1 MFLCKNSAQ
10 ETANFATDNN
20 TSSIYRSK
28 RVVLDNKRYMTEQEL
43 ANVIWDIKEIIR
55 NLYDDAEVEDV
66 ILPFTLLRRLDCV
79 LDEHRDAIMKEM
91 NAIKDKPVLM
101 QDIKLK
107 SLLKQ
112 HKLTFFNKSGLSLE
126 RLLGAPGQ
134 IGASFQTYLD
144 GFTDNVKDILA
155 NFVHTDTSSET
166 LDLSPIYSRLDR
178 HDKLFSVIQLF
189 VQRADLHPNV
199 VSNAMMGTV
208 FEIVIRRSK
217 ESSNTKAGQFYTPR
231 EIVRLLVSLTMCGK
245 ESELYEPG
253 RAFSIYDPCC
263 GTGGMLTAG
272 REYLQ
277 EISGRKDLKV
287 YLYGQELN
295 EKTYAICK
303 SDLLMK
309 GEDQNLDRQLFRGDT
324 LGDDKLEGSTFNFM
338 LANPPFGVDWGKD
351 ERVKKRVQDDNCP
364 GGRFEAGLPSSN
376 DGSLLFLQHMISKM
390 DNQRGSRIGIV
401 LNGSPLFNGEAGSGW
416 SNIRKMLLDRNLLD
430 CIVALP
436 KNLFYGTD
444 ITTYLWI
451 LDNKRPAER
460 LNKVLFINAAHA
472 EYTKLLQKNL
482 GKKRFEISEDG
493 ARDILT
499 MYREYTDA
507 IRDIV
512 YEKTGEVEHLQVARL
527 LDYDDFR
534 YTTVATRRPLRLWY
548 ENIVEKYTTLC
559 ENEDFDAN
567 AKKNAILKTV
577 SNIDGID
584 EKRSDCEFFAYLK
597 AQKIKYT
604 AAELKLLRTMFG
616 TISEDAPEVHEKPLD
631 VKSDFVADTNLNDT
645 EKIPQKR
652 DIDEY
657 FAQEVL
663 PYAPDA
669 WMDRTKDKL
678 GVEFPFTRIFY
689 KYRPLRSADAILAEL
704 KSLDDSINI

>member
-1 MFLCKNSAQ
+1 
-10 ETANFATDNN
+10 
-20 TSSIYRSK
+20 
-28 RVVLDNKRYMTEQEL
+28 MTEQEL

-91 NAIKDKPVLM
+91 NAIKDKPALM

-126 RLLGAPGQ
+126 RLLGAPDQ
-134 IGASFQTYLD
+134 IGASFQAYLD

-155 NFVHTDTSSET
+155 NFVHTDTLSET
-166 LDLSPIYSRLDR
+166 LDLSPIYSRLER
-178 HDKLFSVIQLF
+178 HDKLYSIIQLF
-189 VQRADLHPNV
+189 VKRADLHPNV
-199 VSNAMMGTV
+199 VSNSMMGTV
-208 FEIVIRRSK
+208 FEIVVRRSK

-277 EISGRKDLKV
+277 ELSGRKDLKV

-338 LANPPFGVDWGKD
+338 LANPPFGMDWGKD
-351 ERVKKRVQDDNCP
+351 ERVKKRVMDDNCP
-364 GGRFEAGLPSSN
+364 GGRFEAGLPSSK

-390 DNQRGSRIGIV
+390 DNQKGSRIGIV

-451 LDNKRPAER
+451 IDNKRPVER
-460 LNKVLFINAAHA
+460 LNKVLFINVSHT

-493 ARDILT
+493 AKDILT

-512 YEKTGEVEHLQVARL
+512 YDKTGEVEQLQVARL

-548 ENIVEKYTTLC
+548 ENITEKYAALC
-559 ENEDFDAN
+559 EEENFDAN

-577 SNIDGID
+577 SETENIND
-584 EKRSDCEFFAYLK
+584 KRSDSEFFAYLNTN
-597 AQKIKYT
+597 KIKYT
-604 AAELKLLRTMFG
+604 ATDLKLLRTMFG
-616 TISEDAPEVHEKPLD
+616 TISEEAPEVHEKPLD
-631 VKSDFVADTNLNDT
+631 TKSDFVTDTNLSDT
-645 EKIPQKR
+645 EKIPQKK

-663 PYAPDA
+663 PFAPDA

-689 KYRPLRSADAILAEL
+689 KYRPLRSVGAILDEL
-704 KSLDDSINI
+704 KSLDNSINI

>member
-1 MFLCKNSAQ
+1 
-10 ETANFATDNN
+10 
-20 TSSIYRSK
+20 
-28 RVVLDNKRYMTEQEL
+28 MTEQEL

-79 LDEHRDAIMKEM
+79 IDEHRDAILAEM
-91 NAIKDKPVLM
+91 EAIKDKPIVM
-101 QDIKLK
+101 QNIKLK
-107 SLLKQ
+107 SLMKQ
-112 HKLTFFNKSGLSLE
+112 HKLTFFNTSGLSLE

-134 IGASFQTYLD
+134 IGSSFQTYLD

-155 NFVHTDTSSET
+155 NFVHTDTDSET
-166 LDLSPIYSRLDR
+166 LDLSPIYSRLER

-189 VQRADLHPNV
+189 VQRADLHPSK

-231 EIVRLLVSLTMCGK
+231 EVVRLLVSLTMCGK
-245 ESELYEPG
+245 ENELYGVG

-277 EISGRKDLKV
+277 EVSGRDDLKV

-309 GEDQNLDRQLFRGDT
+309 GEDQNLDQQLFRGDT
-324 LGDDKLEGSTFNFM
+324 LGDDKLEGKTFNFM

-351 ERVKKRVQDDNCP
+351 EKVKKRVQDDNRP

-376 DGSLLFLQHMISKM
+376 DGSLLFLQHMIAKM
-390 DNQRGSRIGIV
+390 DDQQGSRIGIV
-401 LNGSPLFNGEAGSGW
+401 LNGSPLFNGDAGSGW
-416 SNIRKMLLDRNLLD
+416 SNIRKMLLDKNLLD

-460 LNKVLFINAAHA
+460 KDKVLFINAAHA

-482 GKKRFEISEDG
+482 GKKRFEVSEEG
-493 ARDILT
+493 AADILSI
-499 MYREYTDA
+499 YKAYSDA
-507 IRDIV
+507 TRDIV
-512 YEKTGEVEHLQVARL
+512 YEKTGEVENIPVARL
-527 LDYDDFR
+527 LDYSDFL
-534 YTTVATRRPLRLWY
+534 YTTVTVRRPLRLWY
-548 ENIVEKYTTLC
+548 ENISGKYAELC
-559 ENEDFDAN
+559 LDDNFDPQS
-567 AKKNAILKTV
+567 KKNAIIKVGCELKD
-577 SNIDGID
+577 IDAR
-584 EKRSDCEFFAYLK
+584 RSDHEFFNFLK
-597 AQKIKYT
+597 SNKVKYSSGDI
-604 AAELKLLRTMFG
+604 KLLRTIFG
-616 TISEDAPEVHEKPLD
+616 SISDDAPEVHEIPTDK
-631 VKSDFVADTNLNDT
+631 KSELVIDTNLNDT
-645 EKIPQKR
+645 EKVPFKDTIE
-652 DIDEY
+652 DY
-657 FAQEVL
+657 FEREVI
-663 PYAPDA
+663 PYATDA
-669 WMDRTKDKL
+669 WMDRSKDKI
-678 GVEFPFTRIFY
+678 GCEFPFTRIFY
-689 KYRPLRSADAILAEL
+689 RYRPLRSADAIMAEL
-704 KSLDDSINI
+704 NNLEDSINL

>member
-1 MFLCKNSAQ
+1 
-10 ETANFATDNN
+10 
-20 TSSIYRSK
+20 
-28 RVVLDNKRYMTEQEL
+28 MTEQEL

-79 LDEHRDAIMKEM
+79 LDEHRDAIIKEM
-91 NAIKDKPVLM
+91 DAIKDKPVLM
-101 QDIKLK
+101 QEIKLK

-166 LDLSPIYSRLDR
+166 LDLSPIYSRLER
-178 HDKLFSVIQLF
+178 HDKLFAVIQLF

-324 LGDDKLEGSTFNFM
+324 LGDDKLVGSTFNFM

-460 LNKVLFINAAHA
+460 FNKVLFINAAHA

-493 ARDILT
+493 AKDILT

-512 YEKTGEVEHLQVARL
+512 YEKTDEVEHLQVARL

-577 SNIDGID
+577 SDIDGID

-597 AQKIKYT
+597 TQ
-604 AAELKLLRTMFG
+604 
-616 TISEDAPEVHEKPLD
+616 
-631 VKSDFVADTNLNDT
+631 
-645 EKIPQKR
+645 
-652 DIDEY
+652 
-657 FAQEVL
+657 
-663 PYAPDA
+663 
-669 WMDRTKDKL
+669 
-678 GVEFPFTRIFY
+678 
-689 KYRPLRSADAILAEL
+689 
-704 KSLDDSINI
+704 NITVP

>member
-1 MFLCKNSAQ
+1 
-10 ETANFATDNN
+10 
-20 TSSIYRSK
+20 
-28 RVVLDNKRYMTEQEL
+28 MTEQEL

-79 LDEHRDAIMKEM
+79 LDEHRDDIMKEM
-91 NAIKDKPVLM
+91 EAIKDMPAIM
-101 QDIKLK
+101 QNIKLK

-112 HKLTFFNKSGLSLE
+112 HNLTFFNNSGLSLE
-126 RLLGAPGQ
+126 RLLGAPNQ
-134 IGASFQTYLD
+134 IGSAFQTYLD

-155 NFVHTDTSSET
+155 NFVHTDTDSET
-166 LDLSPIYSRLDR
+166 LDLSPIYSRLER

-189 VQRADLHPNV
+189 VQRADLHPEK

-245 ESELYEPG
+245 ESELYGVG

-277 EISGRKDLKV
+277 EVSGRKDLKV

-309 GEDQNLDRQLFRGDT
+309 GEDQNLDQQLFRGDT
-324 LGDDKLEGSTFNFM
+324 LGEDKLEGKTFNFM

-351 ERVKKRVQDDNCP
+351 EKVKKRVQDDNCP

-376 DGSLLFLQHMISKM
+376 DGSLLFLQHMIAKM
-390 DNQRGSRIGIV
+390 DNQQGSRIGIV
-401 LNGSPLFNGEAGSGW
+401 LNGSPLFNGDAGSGW

-451 LDNKRPAER
+451 LDNKRPASR
-460 LNKVLFINAAHA
+460 KDKVLFINAAHA

-482 GKKRFEISEDG
+482 GKKRYEISPSG
-493 ARDILT
+493 ASDILAI
-499 MYREYTDA
+499 YREYVDA
-507 IRDIV
+507 FRDIV
-512 YEKTGEVEHLQVARL
+512 YEKTGEIERLQVAKL

-534 YTTVATRRPLRLWY
+534 YTTVATRRPLRYWF
-548 ENIVEKYTTLC
+548 ENITEKYIALC
-559 ENEDFDAN
+559 ENEAFDADS
-567 AKKNAILKTV
+567 KKNAILKTV
-577 SNIDGID
+577 SEVEGID
-584 EKRSDCEFFAYLK
+584 DKRSDRDFFAFLK
-597 AQKIKYT
+597 SKKVKYT
-604 AAELKLLRTMFG
+604 ATELKLLRSMFG
-616 TISEDAPEVHEKPLD
+616 VIDEEAPEVHEKPLD
-631 VKSDFVADTNLNDT
+631 ENSNFVVDTNLNDT
-645 EKIPQKR
+645 EKIPQKQ
-652 DIDEY
+652 DIDDY
-657 FAQEVL
+657 FEQEVL
-663 PYAPDA
+663 PYTPDA
-669 WMDRTKDKL
+669 WMDRSKDKL

-689 KYRPLRSADAILAEL
+689 KYRPLRTAEAIMAEL
-704 KSLDDSINI
+704 NGLDDSINL

>member
-1 MFLCKNSAQ
+1 
-10 ETANFATDNN
+10 
-20 TSSIYRSK
+20 
-28 RVVLDNKRYMTEQEL
+28 MTEQEL

-91 NAIKDKPVLM
+91 NAIKDKPALM

-126 RLLGAPGQ
+126 RLLGAPDQ
-134 IGASFQTYLD
+134 IGASFQAYLD

-155 NFVHTDTSSET
+155 NFVHTDTLSET
-166 LDLSPIYSRLDR
+166 LDLSPIYSRLER
-178 HDKLFSVIQLF
+178 HDKLYSIIQLF
-189 VQRADLHPNV
+189 VKRADLHPNV
-199 VSNAMMGTV
+199 VSNSMMGTV
-208 FEIVIRRSK
+208 FEIVVRRSK

-277 EISGRKDLKV
+277 ELSGRKDLKV

-338 LANPPFGVDWGKD
+338 LANPPFGMDWGKD
-351 ERVKKRVQDDNCP
+351 ERVKKRVMDDNCP
-364 GGRFEAGLPSSN
+364 GGRFEAGLPSSK

-390 DNQRGSRIGIV
+390 DNQKGSRIGIV

-451 LDNKRPAER
+451 IDNKRPVER
-460 LNKVLFINAAHA
+460 LNKVLFINASHT

-493 ARDILT
+493 AKDILT

-512 YEKTGEVEHLQVARL
+512 YDKTGEVEQLQVARL

-548 ENIVEKYTTLC
+548 ENITEKYAALC
-559 ENEDFDAN
+559 EEENFDAN

-577 SNIDGID
+577 SETENIND
-584 EKRSDCEFFAYLK
+584 KRSDSEFFAYLNTN
-597 AQKIKYT
+597 KIKYT
-604 AAELKLLRTMFG
+604 ATDLKLLRTMFG
-616 TISEDAPEVHEKPLD
+616 TISEEAPEVHEKPLD
-631 VKSDFVADTNLNDT
+631 TKSDFVTDTNLSDT
-645 EKIPQKR
+645 EKIPQKK

-663 PYAPDA
+663 PFAPDA

-689 KYRPLRSADAILAEL
+689 KYLPLRSVGAILDEL
-704 KSLDDSINI
+704 KSLDNSINI

>member
-1 MFLCKNSAQ
+1 
-10 ETANFATDNN
+10 
-20 TSSIYRSK
+20 
-28 RVVLDNKRYMTEQEL
+28 MTEQEL

-66 ILPFTLLRRLDCV
+66 ILPFTLLRRVDCV

-91 NAIKDKPVLM
+91 NAIKDKPALM

-126 RLLGAPGQ
+126 RLLGAPDQ
-134 IGASFQTYLD
+134 IGASFQAYLD

-155 NFVHTDTSSET
+155 NFVHTDTLSET
-166 LDLSPIYSRLDR
+166 LDLSPIYSRLER
-178 HDKLFSVIQLF
+178 HDKLYSIIQLF
-189 VQRADLHPNV
+189 VKRADLHPNV
-199 VSNAMMGTV
+199 VSNSMMGTV
-208 FEIVIRRSK
+208 FEIVVRRSK

-277 EISGRKDLKV
+277 ELSGRKDLKV

-338 LANPPFGVDWGKD
+338 LANPPFGMDWGKD
-351 ERVKKRVQDDNCP
+351 ERVKKRVMDDNCP
-364 GGRFEAGLPSSN
+364 GGRFEAGLPSSK

-390 DNQRGSRIGIV
+390 DNQKGSRIGIV

-451 LDNKRPAER
+451 IDNKRPVER
-460 LNKVLFINAAHA
+460 LNKVLFINASHT

-493 ARDILT
+493 AKDILT

-512 YEKTGEVEHLQVARL
+512 YDKTGEVEQLQVARL

-548 ENIVEKYTTLC
+548 ENITEKYAALC
-559 ENEDFDAN
+559 EEENFDAN

-577 SNIDGID
+577 SETENIND
-584 EKRSDCEFFAYLK
+584 KRSDSEFFAYLNTN
-597 AQKIKYT
+597 KIKYT
-604 AAELKLLRTMFG
+604 ATDLKLLRTMFG
-616 TISEDAPEVHEKPLD
+616 TISEEAPEVHEKPLD
-631 VKSDFVADTNLNDT
+631 TKSDFVTDTNLSDT
-645 EKIPQKR
+645 EKIPQKK

-663 PYAPDA
+663 PFAPDA

-689 KYRPLRSADAILAEL
+689 KYRPLRSVGAILDEL
-704 KSLDDSINI
+704 KSLDNSINI

>member
-1 MFLCKNSAQ
+1 
-10 ETANFATDNN
+10 
-20 TSSIYRSK
+20 
-28 RVVLDNKRYMTEQEL
+28 MTEQEL

-79 LDEHRDAIMKEM
+79 LDEHRDAIMTEM
-91 NAIKDKPVLM
+91 EAIKDKPIVM
-101 QDIKLK
+101 QNIKLK

-112 HKLTFFNKSGLSLE
+112 HNLTFFNSSGLSLE

-155 NFVHTDTSSET
+155 NFVHTDTESET
-166 LDLSPIYSRLDR
+166 LDLSPIYSRLER

-189 VQRADLHPNV
+189 VQRADLHPEK

-245 ESELYEPG
+245 ESELYG
-253 RAFSIYDPCC
+253 VGKAFSIYDPCC

-277 EISGRKDLKV
+277 EVSGRKDLKV

-309 GEDQNLDRQLFRGDT
+309 GEDQNLDQQLFRGDT
-324 LGDDKLEGSTFNFM
+324 LGEDKLEGKTFNFM

-351 ERVKKRVQDDNCP
+351 EKVKKRVQDDNCP

-376 DGSLLFLQHMISKM
+376 DGSLLFLQHMIAKM
-390 DNQRGSRIGIV
+390 DNQQGSRIGIV
-401 LNGSPLFNGEAGSGW
+401 LNGSPLFNGDAGSGW

-451 LDNKRPAER
+451 LDNKRPADR
-460 LNKVLFINAAHA
+460 KDKVLFINAAHA

-482 GKKRFEISEDG
+482 GKKRFEISENG
-493 ARDILT
+493 ALDILSL
-499 MYREYTDA
+499 YKDYKDA
-507 IRDIV
+507 VRDIV
-512 YEKTGEVEHLQVARL
+512 YDKTKEVEQLQIAKL

-534 YTTVATRRPLRLWY
+534 YTTVATRRPLRYWFV
-548 ENIVEKYTTLC
+548 NITEKYLALC
-559 ENEDFDAN
+559 ENEAFDADS
-567 AKKNAILKTV
+567 KKNAILKTV
-577 SNIDGID
+577 AEVEGID
-584 EKRSDCEFFAYLK
+584 DKRSDSDFFAFLK
-597 AQKIKYT
+597 SKKVKYT
-604 AAELKLLRTMFG
+604 ATELKLLRSMYG
-616 TISEDAPEVHEKPLD
+616 VIDEEAPEVHEKPLD
-631 VKSDFVADTNLNDT
+631 KNSDFVADTNLNDT
-645 EKIPQKR
+645 EKIPQKQ

-657 FAQEVL
+657 FKLEVL
-663 PYAPDA
+663 PYTSDA
-669 WMDRTKDKL
+669 WMDRSKDKL

-689 KYRPLRSADAILAEL
+689 KYRPLRTAEAIMAEL
-704 KSLDDSINI
+704 NDLDDSINL

>member
-1 MFLCKNSAQ
+1 
-10 ETANFATDNN
+10 
-20 TSSIYRSK
+20 
-28 RVVLDNKRYMTEQEL
+28 MTEQEL

-91 NAIKDKPVLM
+91 NAIKDKPILM

-126 RLLGAPGQ
+126 RLLGAPDQ

-166 LDLSPIYSRLDR
+166 LDLSPIYSRLER

-199 VSNAMMGTV
+199 VSNSMMGTV
-208 FEIVIRRSK
+208 FEIVVRRSK

-245 ESELYEPG
+245 ENELYEPG

-338 LANPPFGVDWGKD
+338 LANPPFGMDWGKD
-351 ERVKKRVQDDNCP
+351 ERVKKRVMDDNCL

-390 DNQRGSRIGIV
+390 DNQKGSRIGIV

-460 LNKVLFINAAHA
+460 LNKVLFINAAHT

-482 GKKRFEISEDG
+482 GKKRFEIAKED
-493 ARDILT
+493 DILG
-499 MYREYTDA
+499 MYREYKDA

-512 YEKTGEVEHLQVARL
+512 YEKTGKVEQLQVARL

-534 YTTVATRRPLRLWY
+534 YTTVVTRRPLRLWY
-548 ENIVEKYTTLC
+548 ENITEKYAELRED
-559 ENEDFDAN
+559 ENFDAD
-567 AKKNAILKTV
+567 AKKNAILKMV
-577 SNIDGID
+577 SEIDGID
-584 EKRSDCEFFAYLK
+584 KKRSDCEFFAYLK
-597 AQKIKYT
+597 TKKIKYT
-604 AAELKLLRTMFG
+604 ATELKLLRMMFG
-616 TISEDAPEVHEKPLD
+616 TISEEAPEVHEKPLD

-645 EKIPQKR
+645 EKIPQKQ

-663 PYAPDA
+663 PYAPEV

-689 KYRPLRSADAILAEL
+689 KYRPLRSVDEILAEL
-704 KSLDDSINI
+704 RSLDDSINI

>member
-1 MFLCKNSAQ
+1 
-10 ETANFATDNN
+10 
-20 TSSIYRSK
+20 
-28 RVVLDNKRYMTEQEL
+28 MTEQEL

-79 LDEHRDAIMKEM
+79 LDEHRDAIMAEM
-91 NAIKDKPVLM
+91 EAIKDKPIVM
-101 QDIKLK
+101 QNIKLK
-107 SLLKQ
+107 SLMKQ
-112 HKLTFFNKSGLSLE
+112 HKLTFFNTSGLSLE

-134 IGASFQTYLD
+134 IGSSFQTYLD

-155 NFVHTDTSSET
+155 NFVHTDTDSET
-166 LDLSPIYSRLDR
+166 LDLSPIYSRLER

-189 VQRADLHPNV
+189 VQRADLHPSK

-231 EIVRLLVSLTMCGK
+231 EVVRLLVSLTMCGK
-245 ESELYEPG
+245 ENELYGVG

-277 EISGRKDLKV
+277 EVSGRDDLKV

-309 GEDQNLDRQLFRGDT
+309 GEDQNLDQQLFRGDT
-324 LGDDKLEGSTFNFM
+324 LGDDKLEGKTFNFM

-351 ERVKKRVQDDNCP
+351 EKVKKRVQDDNRP

-376 DGSLLFLQHMISKM
+376 DGSLLFLQHMIAKM
-390 DNQRGSRIGIV
+390 DEQQGSRIGIV
-401 LNGSPLFNGEAGSGW
+401 LNGSPLFNGDAGSGW
-416 SNIRKMLLDRNLLD
+416 SNIRKMLLDKNLLD

-451 LDNKRPAER
+451 LDNKRPVER
-460 LNKVLFINAAHA
+460 KDKVLFINAAHA

-482 GKKRFEISEDG
+482 GKKRFDISDDG
-493 ARDILT
+493 ALDILLL
-499 MYREYTDA
+499 YKDYKDAVRE
-507 IRDIV
+507 IV
-512 YEKTGEVEHLQVARL
+512 YDKTGEVEQLQVAKL

-534 YTTVATRRPLRLWY
+534 YTTVVTRRPLRYWF
-548 ENIVEKYTTLC
+548 ENITEKFAALC
-559 ENEDFDAN
+559 ENETFDAKS
-567 AKKNAILKTV
+567 KKNDILKTV
-577 SNIDGID
+577 SEIEGID
-584 EKRSDCEFFAYLK
+584 EKRSDSDFFAFLK
-597 AQKIKYT
+597 KNKIKYT
-604 AAELKLLRTMFG
+604 AAELKLLRSIYG
-616 TISEDAPEVHEKPLD
+616 IIDEKAPEVHERPLD
-631 VKSDFVADTNLNDT
+631 KMSDLVADTNLNDT
-645 EKIPQKR
+645 EKIPQKQ
-652 DIDEY
+652 DINEY
-657 FAQEVL
+657 FEREVL
-663 PYAPDA
+663 QYTSDA
-669 WMDRTKDKL
+669 WMDRSKDKL

-689 KYRPLRSADAILAEL
+689 KYRPLRTVDAIMAEL
-704 KSLDDSINI
+704 NDLDDTITL

>member
-1 MFLCKNSAQ
+1 
-10 ETANFATDNN
+10 
-20 TSSIYRSK
+20 
-28 RVVLDNKRYMTEQEL
+28 MTEQEL

-79 LDEHRDAIMKEM
+79 LDEHRDAIMAEM
-91 NAIKDKPVLM
+91 EAIRDKPIVM
-101 QDIKLK
+101 QNIKLK
-107 SLLKQ
+107 SLMKQ
-112 HKLTFFNKSGLSLE
+112 HKLTFFNTSGLSLE

-134 IGASFQTYLD
+134 IGSSFQTYLD

-155 NFVHTDTSSET
+155 NFVHTDTDSET
-166 LDLSPIYSRLDR
+166 LDLSPIYSRLER

-189 VQRADLHPNV
+189 VQRADLHPSK

-231 EIVRLLVSLTMCGK
+231 EVVRLLVSLTMCGK
-245 ESELYEPG
+245 ENELYGVG

-277 EISGRKDLKV
+277 EVSGREDLKV

-309 GEDQNLDRQLFRGDT
+309 GEDQNLDQQLFRGDT
-324 LGDDKLEGSTFNFM
+324 LGDDKLEGKTFNFM

-351 ERVKKRVQDDNCP
+351 EKVKKRVQDDNRP

-376 DGSLLFLQHMISKM
+376 DGSLLFLQHMIAKM
-390 DNQRGSRIGIV
+390 DDQQGSRIGIV
-401 LNGSPLFNGEAGSGW
+401 LNGSPLFNGDAGSGW
-416 SNIRKMLLDRNLLD
+416 SNIRKMLLDKNLLD

-460 LNKVLFINAAHA
+460 KDKVLFINAAHT

-482 GKKRFEISEDG
+482 GKKRFEVNEEG
-493 ARDILT
+493 AADILSI
-499 MYREYTDA
+499 YKDYSDA
-507 IRDIV
+507 TRDIV
-512 YEKTGEVEHLQVARL
+512 YEKTGEVENIQVARL
-527 LDYDDFR
+527 LDYSDFL
-534 YTTVATRRPLRLWY
+534 YTTVTVRRPLRLWY
-548 ENIVEKYTTLC
+548 ENISGKYAELC
-559 ENEDFDAN
+559 LDDNFDPQS
-567 AKKNAILKTV
+567 KKNAIIKVVSELKD
-577 SNIDGID
+577 IDAR
-584 EKRSDCEFFAYLK
+584 RSDHEFFNFLK
-597 AQKIKYT
+597 SNKVKYSSGDI
-604 AAELKLLRTMFG
+604 KLLRTIFG
-616 TISEDAPEVHEKPLD
+616 SISDDAPEVHEKPTD
-631 VKSDFVADTNLNDT
+631 KKSELVIDTNLNDT
-645 EKIPQKR
+645 EKVPFKDTIE
-652 DIDEY
+652 DY
-657 FAQEVL
+657 FEREVI
-663 PYAPDA
+663 PYATDA
-669 WMDRTKDKL
+669 WMDRSKDKI
-678 GVEFPFTRIFY
+678 GCEFPFTRIFY
-689 KYRPLRSADAILAEL
+689 RYRPLRSADAIMAEL
-704 KSLDDSINI
+704 NNLEDSINL

>member
-1 MFLCKNSAQ
+1 
-10 ETANFATDNN
+10 
-20 TSSIYRSK
+20 
-28 RVVLDNKRYMTEQEL
+28 MTEQEL

-91 NAIKDKPVLM
+91 NAIKDKPALM

-126 RLLGAPGQ
+126 RLLGAPDQ
-134 IGASFQTYLD
+134 IGASFQAYLD

-155 NFVHTDTSSET
+155 NFVHTDTLSET
-166 LDLSPIYSRLDR
+166 LDLSPIYSRLER
-178 HDKLFSVIQLF
+178 HDKLYSIIQLF
-189 VQRADLHPNV
+189 VKRADLHPNV
-199 VSNAMMGTV
+199 VSNSMMGTV
-208 FEIVIRRSK
+208 FEIVVRRSK

-277 EISGRKDLKV
+277 ELSGRKDLKV

-338 LANPPFGVDWGKD
+338 LANPPFGMDWGKD
-351 ERVKKRVQDDNCP
+351 ERVKKRVMDDNCP
-364 GGRFEAGLPSSN
+364 GGRFEAGLPSSK

-390 DNQRGSRIGIV
+390 DNQKGSRIGIV

-451 LDNKRPAER
+451 IDNKRPVER
-460 LNKVLFINAAHA
+460 LNKVLFINASHI

-493 ARDILT
+493 AKDILT

-512 YEKTGEVEHLQVARL
+512 YDKTGEVEQLQVARL

-548 ENIVEKYTTLC
+548 ENITEKYAALC
-559 ENEDFDAN
+559 EEENFDAN

-577 SNIDGID
+577 SETENIND
-584 EKRSDCEFFAYLK
+584 KRSDSEFFAYLNTN
-597 AQKIKYT
+597 KIKYT
-604 AAELKLLRTMFG
+604 ATDLKLLRTMFG
-616 TISEDAPEVHEKPLD
+616 TISEEAPEVHEKPLD
-631 VKSDFVADTNLNDT
+631 TKSDFVTDTNLSDT
-645 EKIPQKR
+645 EKIPQKK

-663 PYAPDA
+663 PFAPDA

-689 KYRPLRSADAILAEL
+689 KYRPLRSVGAILDEL
-704 KSLDDSINI
+704 KSLDNSINI

>member
-1 MFLCKNSAQ
+1 
-10 ETANFATDNN
+10 
-20 TSSIYRSK
+20 
-28 RVVLDNKRYMTEQEL
+28 MTEQEL

-79 LDEHRDAIMKEM
+79 LDEHRDDIMKEM
-91 NAIKDKPVLM
+91 EAIKDMPAIM
-101 QDIKLK
+101 QNIKLK

-112 HKLTFFNKSGLSLE
+112 HNLTFFNNSGLSLE
-126 RLLGAPGQ
+126 RLLGAPNQ
-134 IGASFQTYLD
+134 IGSAFQTYLD

-155 NFVHTDTSSET
+155 NFVHTDTDSET
-166 LDLSPIYSRLDR
+166 LDLSPIYSRLER

-189 VQRADLHPNV
+189 VQRADLHPNK

-245 ESELYEPG
+245 ESELYGVG

-277 EISGRKDLKV
+277 EVSGRKDLKV

-309 GEDQNLDRQLFRGDT
+309 GEDQNLDQQLFRGDT
-324 LGDDKLEGSTFNFM
+324 LGEDKLEGKTFNFM
-338 LANPPFGVDWGKD
+338 LANPPCGVDWGKD
-351 ERVKKRVQDDNCP
+351 EKVKKRVQDDNCP

-376 DGSLLFLQHMISKM
+376 DGSLLFLQHMIAKM
-390 DNQRGSRIGIV
+390 DTQQGSRIGIV
-401 LNGSPLFNGEAGSGW
+401 LNGSPLFNGDAGSGW

-451 LDNKRPAER
+451 LDNKRPASR
-460 LNKVLFINAAHA
+460 KDKVLFINAAHA

-482 GKKRFEISEDG
+482 GKKRYEISPSG
-493 ARDILT
+493 ASDILAI
-499 MYREYTDA
+499 YREYVDA
-507 IRDIV
+507 FRDIV
-512 YEKTGEVEHLQVARL
+512 YEKTGEIERLQVAKL

-534 YTTVATRRPLRLWY
+534 YTTVATRRPLRYWF
-548 ENIVEKYTTLC
+548 ENITEKYIALC
-559 ENEDFDAN
+559 ENEAFDADS
-567 AKKNAILKTV
+567 KKNAILKIV
-577 SNIDGID
+577 SEVEGID
-584 EKRSDCEFFAYLK
+584 DKRSDSDFFAFLK
-597 AQKIKYT
+597 SKKVKYT
-604 AAELKLLRTMFG
+604 ATELKLLRSMFG
-616 TISEDAPEVHEKPLD
+616 VIDEEAPEVHEKPLD
-631 VKSDFVADTNLNDT
+631 INSDCVADTNLNDS
-645 EKIPQKR
+645 EKIPQKI
-652 DIDEY
+652 DINEY
-657 FAQEVL
+657 FEHEVL
-663 PYAPDA
+663 PYTPDA
-669 WMDRTKDKL
+669 WMDRSKDKL

-689 KYRPLRSADAILAEL
+689 KYRPLRTAEAIMAEL
-704 KSLDDSINI
+704 NDLDDSINL

>member
-1 MFLCKNSAQ
+1 
-10 ETANFATDNN
+10 
-20 TSSIYRSK
+20 
-28 RVVLDNKRYMTEQEL
+28 
-43 ANVIWDIKEIIR
+43 
-55 NLYDDAEVEDV
+55 
-66 ILPFTLLRRLDCV
+66 
-79 LDEHRDAIMKEM
+79 
-91 NAIKDKPVLM
+91 M

-126 RLLGAPGQ
+126 RLLGAPDQ
-134 IGASFQTYLD
+134 IGASFQAYLD

-155 NFVHTDTSSET
+155 NFVHTDTLSET
-166 LDLSPIYSRLDR
+166 LDLSPIYSRLER
-178 HDKLFSVIQLF
+178 HDKLYSIIQLF
-189 VQRADLHPNV
+189 VKRADLHPNV
-199 VSNAMMGTV
+199 VSNSMMGTV
-208 FEIVIRRSK
+208 FEIVVRRSK

-277 EISGRKDLKV
+277 ELSGRKDLKV

-338 LANPPFGVDWGKD
+338 LANPPFGMDWGKD
-351 ERVKKRVQDDNCP
+351 ERVKKRVMDDNCP
-364 GGRFEAGLPSSN
+364 GGRFEAGLPSSK

-390 DNQRGSRIGIV
+390 DNQKGSRIGIV

-451 LDNKRPAER
+451 IDNKRPVER
-460 LNKVLFINAAHA
+460 LNKVLFINASHT

-493 ARDILT
+493 AKDILT

-512 YEKTGEVEHLQVARL
+512 YDKTGEVEQLQVARL

-548 ENIVEKYTTLC
+548 ENITEKYAALC
-559 ENEDFDAN
+559 EEENFDAN

-577 SNIDGID
+577 SETENIND
-584 EKRSDCEFFAYLK
+584 KRSDSEFFAYLNTN
-597 AQKIKYT
+597 KIKYT
-604 AAELKLLRTMFG
+604 ATDLKLLRTMFG
-616 TISEDAPEVHEKPLD
+616 TISEEAPEVHEKPLD
-631 VKSDFVADTNLNDT
+631 TKSDFVTDTNLSDT
-645 EKIPQKR
+645 EKIPQKK

-663 PYAPDA
+663 PFAPDA

-689 KYRPLRSADAILAEL
+689 KYRPLRSVGAILDEL
-704 KSLDDSINI
+704 KSLDNSINI

>member
-1 MFLCKNSAQ
+1 
-10 ETANFATDNN
+10 
-20 TSSIYRSK
+20 
-28 RVVLDNKRYMTEQEL
+28 MTEQEL

-91 NAIKDKPVLM
+91 NAIKDKPALM

-126 RLLGAPGQ
+126 RLLGAPDQ
-134 IGASFQTYLD
+134 IGASFQAYLD

-155 NFVHTDTSSET
+155 NFVHTDTLSET
-166 LDLSPIYSRLDR
+166 LDLSPIYSRLER
-178 HDKLFSVIQLF
+178 HDKLYSIIQLF
-189 VQRADLHPNV
+189 VKRADLHPNV
-199 VSNAMMGTV
+199 VSNSMMGTV
-208 FEIVIRRSK
+208 FEIVVRRSK

-277 EISGRKDLKV
+277 ELSGRKDLKV

-338 LANPPFGVDWGKD
+338 LANPPFGMDWGKD
-351 ERVKKRVQDDNCP
+351 ERVKKRVMDDNCP
-364 GGRFEAGLPSSN
+364 GGRFEAGLPSSK

-390 DNQRGSRIGIV
+390 DNQKGSRIGIV

-416 SNIRKMLLDRNLLD
+416 SNIRKMLLD

-451 LDNKRPAER
+451 IDNKRPVER
-460 LNKVLFINAAHA
+460 LNKVLFINASHT

-493 ARDILT
+493 AKDILT

-512 YEKTGEVEHLQVARL
+512 YDKTGEVEQLQVARL

-548 ENIVEKYTTLC
+548 ENITEKYAALC
-559 ENEDFDAN
+559 EEENFDAN

-577 SNIDGID
+577 SETENIND
-584 EKRSDCEFFAYLK
+584 KRSDSEFFAYLNTN
-597 AQKIKYT
+597 KIKYT
-604 AAELKLLRTMFG
+604 ATDLKLLRTMFG
-616 TISEDAPEVHEKPLD
+616 TISEEAPEVHEKPLD
-631 VKSDFVADTNLNDT
+631 TKSDFVTDTNLSDT
-645 EKIPQKR
+645 EKIPQKK

-663 PYAPDA
+663 PFAPDA

-689 KYRPLRSADAILAEL
+689 KYRPLRSVGAILDEL
-704 KSLDDSINI
+704 KSLDNSINI

>member
-1 MFLCKNSAQ
+1 
-10 ETANFATDNN
+10 
-20 TSSIYRSK
+20 
-28 RVVLDNKRYMTEQEL
+28 MTEQEL

-79 LDEHRDAIMKEM
+79 LDEHRDDIMKEM
-91 NAIKDKPVLM
+91 EAIKDMPAIM
-101 QDIKLK
+101 QNIKLK

-112 HKLTFFNKSGLSLE
+112 HNLTFFNSSGLSLE
-126 RLLGAPGQ
+126 RLLGAPNQ
-134 IGASFQTYLD
+134 IGSAFQTYLD

-155 NFVHTDTSSET
+155 NFVHTDTDSET
-166 LDLSPIYSRLDR
+166 LDLSPIYSRLER

-189 VQRADLHPNV
+189 VQRADLHPNK

-245 ESELYEPG
+245 ESELYGVG

-277 EISGRKDLKV
+277 EVSGRKDLKV

-309 GEDQNLDRQLFRGDT
+309 GEDQNLDQQLFRGDT
-324 LGDDKLEGSTFNFM
+324 LGEDKLEGKTFNFM

-351 ERVKKRVQDDNCP
+351 EKVKKRVQDDNCP

-376 DGSLLFLQHMISKM
+376 DGSLLFLQHMIAKM
-390 DNQRGSRIGIV
+390 DTQQGSRIGIV
-401 LNGSPLFNGEAGSGW
+401 LNGSPLFNGDAGSGW

-451 LDNKRPAER
+451 LDNKRPASR
-460 LNKVLFINAAHA
+460 KDKVLFINAAHA

-482 GKKRFEISEDG
+482 GKKRYEISPSG
-493 ARDILT
+493 ASDILAI
-499 MYREYTDA
+499 YREYVDA
-507 IRDIV
+507 FRDIV
-512 YEKTGEVEHLQVARL
+512 YEKTGEIERLQVAKL

-534 YTTVATRRPLRLWY
+534 YTTVATRRPLRYWF
-548 ENIVEKYTTLC
+548 ENITEKYIALC
-559 ENEDFDAN
+559 ENEAFDADS
-567 AKKNAILKTV
+567 KKNAILKIV
-577 SNIDGID
+577 SEVEGID
-584 EKRSDCEFFAYLK
+584 DKRSDSDFFAFLK
-597 AQKIKYT
+597 SKKVKYT
-604 AAELKLLRTMFG
+604 ATELKLLRSMFG
-616 TISEDAPEVHEKPLD
+616 VIDEEAPEVHDKPLD
-631 VKSDFVADTNLNDT
+631 INSDCVADTNLNDT
-645 EKIPQKR
+645 EKIPQKQ
-652 DIDEY
+652 DIDDY
-657 FAQEVL
+657 FEHEVL
-663 PYAPDA
+663 PYTPDA
-669 WMDRTKDKL
+669 WMDRSKDKL

-689 KYRPLRSADAILAEL
+689 KYRPLRTAEAIMAEL
-704 KSLDDSINI
+704 NDLDDSINL

>member
-1 MFLCKNSAQ
+1 
-10 ETANFATDNN
+10 
-20 TSSIYRSK
+20 
-28 RVVLDNKRYMTEQEL
+28 MTEQEL

-79 LDEHRDAIMKEM
+79 LDEHRDNIMKEM
-91 NAIKDKPVLM
+91 EAIKDMPAIM
-101 QDIKLK
+101 QNIKLK

-112 HKLTFFNKSGLSLE
+112 HNLTFFNNSGLSLE
-126 RLLGAPGQ
+126 RLLGAPNQ
-134 IGASFQTYLD
+134 IGSAFQTYLD

-155 NFVHTDTSSET
+155 NFVHTDTDSET
-166 LDLSPIYSRLDR
+166 LDLSPIYSRLER

-189 VQRADLHPNV
+189 VQRADLHPNK

-245 ESELYEPG
+245 ESELYGVG

-277 EISGRKDLKV
+277 EVSGRKDLKV

-309 GEDQNLDRQLFRGDT
+309 GEDQNLDQQLFRGDT
-324 LGDDKLEGSTFNFM
+324 LGEDKLEGKTFNFM

-351 ERVKKRVQDDNCP
+351 EKVKKRVQDDNCP

-376 DGSLLFLQHMISKM
+376 DGSLLFLQHMIAKM
-390 DNQRGSRIGIV
+390 DTQQGSRIGIV
-401 LNGSPLFNGEAGSGW
+401 LNGSPLFNGDAGSGW

-451 LDNKRPAER
+451 LDNKRPASR
-460 LNKVLFINAAHA
+460 KDKVLFINAAHA

-482 GKKRFEISEDG
+482 GKKRYEISPSG
-493 ARDILT
+493 ASDILAI
-499 MYREYTDA
+499 YREYVDA
-507 IRDIV
+507 FRDIV
-512 YEKTGEVEHLQVARL
+512 YEKTGEIERLQVAKL

-534 YTTVATRRPLRLWY
+534 YTTVATRRPLRYWF
-548 ENIVEKYTTLC
+548 ENITDKYIALC
-559 ENEDFDAN
+559 ENEAFDADS
-567 AKKNAILKTV
+567 KKNAILKIV
-577 SNIDGID
+577 SEVEGID
-584 EKRSDCEFFAYLK
+584 DKRSDRDFFAFLK
-597 AQKIKYT
+597 SKKVKYT
-604 AAELKLLRTMFG
+604 ATELKLLRSMFG
-616 TISEDAPEVHEKPLD
+616 VIDEEAPEVHEKPLD
-631 VKSDFVADTNLNDT
+631 ENSNFVVDTNLNDT
-645 EKIPQKR
+645 EKIPQKQ
-652 DIDEY
+652 DIDDY
-657 FAQEVL
+657 FEQEVL
-663 PYAPDA
+663 PYTPDA
-669 WMDRTKDKL
+669 WMDRSKDKL

-689 KYRPLRSADAILAEL
+689 KYRPLRTAEAIMAEL
-704 KSLDDSINI
+704 NGLDDSINL